1 MLPVFFPLIPASLVW
16 AQAPQPASQSADD
29 AANTSSAA
37 EGGSLRFDIAHYVA
51 DGKTPI
57 PQASLIE
64 TVTSGGKNK
73 GVCD

>member
-1 MLPVFFPLIPASLVW
+1 
-16 AQAPQPASQSADD
+16 
-29 AANTSSAA
+29 
-37 EGGSLRFDIAHYVA
+37 LRLDITHYVA
-51 DGKTPI
+51 HGNTLI